1 MPIFDFL
8 ANKMYGFTALC
19 DHLRSFGIE
28 ASVLPKGSPER
39 IEKGRFFRHDAG
51 YVKIEGKNIALIA
64 VRMRR
69 LGSRVNVGPMGMH
82 MSNARIYHYIVRRD
96 PSSNPEAYKAHLKV
110 VKQGLTR
117 HEIGAEWK
125 GNQLASALSS
135 DAEVSA
141 SSVLEQLRLAGI
153 QAGLWIAPDTKH
165 QCVRIVQ
172 SGLTLGAETV
182 AGVPVDISMNNAFPS
197 KPLFDAIDR
206 IAFHVRNML
215 A

>member
-1 MPIFDFL
+1 MPIFDYL
-8 ANKMYGFTALC
+8 ADKMYGFTALC
-19 DHLRSFGIE
+19 DHLRSVGIE

-51 YVKIEGKNIALIA
+51 YVKIEGKNIVLIA
-64 VRMRR
+64 VRMGRS
-69 LGSRVNVGPMGMH
+69 GWGVNVGPMGK
-82 MSNARIYHYIVRRD
+82 SNVRIYHYIVRRD

-110 VKQGLTR
+110 VKQGLIR
-117 HEIGAEWK
+117 HETGAEWR
-125 GNQLASALSS
+125 GNQLASELSS

-206 IAFHVRNML
+206 IAFHVRKML